1 MNETAHALGASATFW
16 ELIERRAA
24 LTPDRPVLVQD
35 DRSLTFGEL
44 RERCER
50 VAAGLYGLGVRPGSV
65 VAWQLPTRLETA
77 LLSFA
82 LTRIGAVQT
91 PVIPFYRDRE
101 VGFALRESKAGFFAV
116 PGTWRGFDHTAMA
129 HRLAAELDRPPLIF
143 EAYDQ
148 LPDADP
154 AVLPAPP
161 TDGTAV
167 RWIYWT
173 SGTTSDPKGV
183 LHTDR
188 SLIAGGSCLAH
199 ALHLSADDIGSM
211 AFPFAHIA
219 GPDYTVMLLL
229 YGFPAVLFEQF
240 AMPGALDAY
249 RRHEVTVAGGST
261 AFYSMFLTEQ
271 RKDPT
276 ARVVPTL
283 RLLAGGGAPKPPE
296 IYHAVVREMG
306 VQLTHGYGMTEVPM
320 ITMGAPDDTVEHL
333 AETEGRPPEG
343 MEIRITD
350 EDGKPLPYG
359 TDGEVRLRG
368 EAVCQG
374 YLDAAATRDAFD
386 GDGFLIT
393 GDVGH
398 LRRSGHLVLTEQA
411 QGRHHPQG
419 REHLRQGD
427 RGPPPPPP
435 RRGRRGRD
443 RPAGH
448 GTRGTR
454 LRGRRAAGRGRDA
467 DTGGARR
474 VSAHGGAR
482 GAQAAGA
489 AGGGGRAAAQRDVAQ
504 GAQVQAARAVLLIRA
519 HGAHPWTA
527 GTRAHGHTGGA
538 GWGPGEEA
546 THPARSVTRCGP
558 IRRKSPTRPVRSP

>member
-1 MNETAHALGASATFW
+1 VNETAHVLGASATFW

-24 LTPDRPVLVQD
+24 LTPDRPVLIQD
-35 DRSLTFGEL
+35 DRTLTFGEL
-44 RERCER
+44 RDRCER

-82 LTRIGAVQT
+82 LTRLGAVQS

-101 VGFALRESKAGFFAV
+101 VGFALRESKAAFFAV
-116 PGTWRGFDHTAMA
+116 PGTWRGFDHTTMA
-129 HRLAAELDRPPLIF
+129 HRIAADLEQPPQVL
-143 EAYDQ
+143 EAYEE
-148 LPDADP
+148 LPDGDP
-154 AVLPAPP
+154 AVLPPPP

-240 AMPGALDAY
+240 AMDGALDGY
-249 RRHEVTVAGGST
+249 RRHGVTVAGGST
-261 AFYSMFLTEQ
+261 AFYSMFLAEQ

-276 ARVVPTL
+276 RKVVPTL

-306 VQLTHGYGMTEVPM
+306 IQLTHGYGMTEVPM

-350 EDGKPLPYG
+350 EDGKPLPHG
-359 TDGEVRLRG
+359 TEGEVRLRG

-374 YLDAAATRDAFD
+374 YLNAARDAFD
-386 GDGFLIT
+386 ADGFLVT

-398 LRRSGHLVLTEQA
+398 LLESGHLVLTGRLKDIIIRKGENISAKEIEDLLHRHPGVADAAVIGLPDEERGERVCAVVEQ
-411 QGRHHPQG
+411 
-419 REHLRQGD
+419 
-427 RGPPPPPP
+427 
-435 RRGRRGRD
+435 
-443 RPAGH
+443 PAGAGALTLAELAGYLRTEGLAVH
-448 GTRGTR
+448 KLPEQLEVVDALPRNETLRKVLKYR
-454 LRGRRAAGRGRDA
+454 LREQF
-467 DTGGARR
+467 
-474 VSAHGGAR
+474 S
-482 GAQAAGA
+482 
-489 AGGGGRAAAQRDVAQ
+489 
-504 GAQVQAARAVLLIRA
+504 
-519 HGAHPWTA
+519 
-527 GTRAHGHTGGA
+527 
-538 GWGPGEEA
+538 
-546 THPARSVTRCGP
+546 
-558 IRRKSPTRPVRSP
+558 

>member
-24 LTPDRPVLVQD
+24 LTPDRPVLLQD

-50 VAAGLYGLGVRPGSV
+50 VAAGLYELGVRPGSV

-129 HRLAAELDRPPLIF
+129 HRLAAELEHPPVLF

-249 RRHEVTVAGGST
+249 RRHGVTVAGGST

-368 EAVCQG
+368 RPSARAIWTRPRHRTPSTGTASSSPVMSAICG
-374 YLDAAATRDAFD
+374 RAAIWSSPAGSRTSSSARAR
-386 GDGFLIT
+386 T
-393 GDVGH
+393 
-398 LRRSGHLVLTEQA
+398 S
-411 QGRHHPQG
+411 
-419 REHLRQGD
+419 
-427 RGPPPPPP
+427 PP
-435 RRGRRGRD
+435 RRSRTSSTAT
-443 RPAGH
+443 PAF
-448 GTRGTR
+448 
-454 LRGRRAAGRGRDA
+454 
-467 DTGGARR
+467 
-474 VSAHGGAR
+474 
-482 GAQAAGA
+482 
-489 AGGGGRAAAQRDVAQ
+489 
-504 GAQVQAARAVLLIRA
+504 
-519 HGAHPWTA
+519 
-527 GTRAHGHTGGA
+527 
-538 GWGPGEEA
+538 
-546 THPARSVTRCGP
+546 
-558 IRRKSPTRPVRSP
+558 PTPP